1 MRMFG
6 KIEISFYRLSLWNV
20 YDDLNEI
27 NSLIMFDIEKKLF
40 EV

>member
-20 YDDLNEI
+20 YDDLKEI